1 MQSTIKAKICIGN
14 KGACQVAQF
23 EKLIKDL
30 DKRINTPVLII
41 NNAIAKELAKTQK
54 LHSKAKHIKI
64 KEIFIQDN
72 IVLRN
77 RLVVQ
82 YIPSIENIADAL
94 TKQPPKLTFVQH
106 LQGIG
111 MAQIGTLVL

>member
-23 EKLIKDL
+23 EKLVKDL
-30 DKRINTPVLII
+30 DKRTNIPILII
-41 NNAIAKELAKTQK
+41 NNAATKELAKTQK

-94 TKQPPKLTFVQH
+94 TKQLLKPTFIRH
-106 LQGIG
+106 LQGIRI
-111 MAQIGTLVL
+111 AQIGTLVL